1 MLLNFIN
8 LKSGSGA
15 MYLRLYSQ
23 INAAVQ
29 NGSVKKGERLPSIR
43 EAAAQ
48 LGVYVAFII
57 AILLGFTPQEA
68 AAIGIIGGADGPTV
82 IVTSSASGHT
92 ACSSMH
98 FEPEYEP
105 DWCMVFYNKPKEDIE
120 IELI

>member
-1 MLLNFIN
+1 MLLDFIN

-48 LGVYVAFII
+48 LGVSRTTVENAYIRLCIEGI
-57 AILLGFTPQEA
+57 AESSPQRE
-68 AAIGIIGGADGPTV
+68 IGRAHV
-82 IVTSSASGHT
+82 
-92 ACSSMH
+92 
-98 FEPEYEP
+98 
-105 DWCMVFYNKPKEDIE
+105 
-120 IELI
+120 